1 MRIMKSLKGS
11 IVPVVTPF
19 DNNMSIDF
27 AAMKKHIEFLV
38 RNGSHGVCVCG
49 STGEATSLSLEEKKK
64 IFAFAVENVRAS
76 IPVVAG
82 IVSSNISETIE
93 LAKSA
98 ESFSCSALL
107 IGVPYYSRPNQEG
120 IYDYFARILKTV
132 DLPVIVYNIPSRT
145 SSNMESKTLG
155 RLRKEFSNLVGIKEA
170 NRDFEQMN
178 RDILECGKDFL
189 VYSGIE
195 SLCFPL
201 LCIGGAGYFSAT
213 ANILPNE
220 LARMYNLYSEGKW
233 EEARKIH
240 FELLPINIALF
251 MDTNPVPLKAALG
264 MLGLINEIL
273 RPPLLPL
280 AEEKRSELKT
290 VLEKYNLGVIK
301 QDEES

>member
-1 MRIMKSLKGS
+1 MKSLKGS

-27 AAMKKHIEFLV
+27 DGMKKHIEFLLK
-38 RNGSHGVCVCG
+38 NGSHGICICG

-64 IFAFAVENVRAS
+64 IYAFASENVPAS

-93 LAKSA
+93 LARSAKS
-98 ESFSCSALL
+98 SGSSALL

-120 IYDYFARILKTV
+120 IYDYFARICDLV
-132 DLPVIVYNIPSRT
+132 DLPIIVYNIPSRT
-145 SSNMESKTLG
+145 GSNIESKTLS
-155 RLRKEFSNLVGIKEA
+155 RLRKEFSNLIGIKEA

-201 LCIGGAGYFSAT
+201 LCVGGAGYFSAT

-220 LARMYNLYSEGKW
+220 LARMYNLFSDGKW
-233 EEARKIH
+233 EEARNIH
-240 FELLPINIALF
+240 FELLPINTALF
-251 MDTNPVPLKAALG
+251 MDTNPVPLKSALG
-264 MLGLINEIL
+264 MLGLIQDIL

-280 AEEKRSELKT
+280 AEEKRSELMA
-290 VLEKYNLGVIK
+290 VLERYKLELIK
-301 QDEES
+301 

>member
-1 MRIMKSLKGS
+1 MESLKGS

-19 DNNMSIDF
+19 DDSLSIDF

-38 RNGSHGVCVCG
+38 KNGSHGICVCG

-64 IFAFAVENVRAS
+64 IYAFAVENVPTS

-82 IVSSNISETIE
+82 IVSSNISETKE
-93 LAKSA
+93 LARSAKS
-98 ESFSCSALL
+98 SGSSALL

-120 IYDYFARILKTV
+120 IYDYFARICDSV
-132 DLPVIVYNIPSRT
+132 DLPIIVYNIPSRT
-145 SSNMESKTLG
+145 GSNIESKTLS
-155 RLRKEFSNLVGIKEA
+155 RLRKEFSNLIGIKEA

-201 LCIGGAGYFSAT
+201 LCVGGAGFFSAT
-213 ANILPNE
+213 ANILPYE
-220 LARMYNLYSEGKW
+220 LARMYNFCSQGKW
-233 EEARKIH
+233 EEARNIH

-264 MLGLINEIL
+264 MLGLIQEIL

-280 AEEKRSELKT
+280 AEEKRSELMT
-290 VLEKYNLGVIK
+290 VLERYKLRLMK
-301 QDEES
+301 